1 MSVATY
7 RDEHLRN
14 NETATDQWEE
24 QFRRMHIYS
33 RTVPPPDFAARKAL
47 LSALNRRLS
56 SKRFEFCAAIARDF
70 GTRSAHETM
79 MAEVLPSMSLIS
91 SALRHLGSWMKPERR
106 PTALHFLPG
115 RNRII
120 WQPKGVVLI
129 IAPWNYPLYLAVAP
143 LVSAL
148 AAGNRVILKPSEMT
162 PETSL
167 ALKQHIE
174 AVFAPDRVQVAIGGI
189 DVAQMLCRLPFDHIL
204 FTGST
209 GAGREVMRAAA
220 EHLTSVTLELGGKSP
235 AILHDSFDFN
245 LAARRIAR
253 GKLINAGQTC
263 IAPDYVLVPRNR
275 LDEFVAQYRAA
286 AAALYPRIIENP
298 DYASVV
304 DARNFDRLTGLVE
317 DARAKGAM
325 IEIVDPAREL
335 RPTAIGVG
343 DKRKVAPLLLTG
355 VSDDMRVSQEE
366 IFGPILP
373 VLPYDGLDDAI
384 TYVNS
389 RARPLALYYFDT
401 NGSRLRDVL
410 ARTTSGGATVN
421 DTLLH
426 IAQDALPFGGIGP
439 SGMGSYHGVDGFRTF
454 SHAKAI
460 FYQSRFAASD
470 FLSPPFGKTF
480 DQISKLM
487 LWRFGT
493 RN

>member
-1 MSVATY
+1 MPEATY
-7 RDEHLRN
+7 RGEQLRN
-14 NETATDQWEE
+14 NEAATDQCEE

-33 RTVPPPDFAARKAL
+33 RTVPPPDFAGRKAL
-47 LSALNRRLS
+47 LSALQRQLT
-56 SKRFEFCAAIARDF
+56 SKRHEFSAAIARDF
-70 GTRSAHETM
+70 GTRSAHETL
-79 MAEVLPSMSLIS
+79 MAEVLPSLSLIS

-106 PTALHFLPG
+106 ATALHFLPG
-115 RNRII
+115 HNRII

-129 IAPWNYPLYLAVAP
+129 IVPWNYPLYLAVAP

-148 AAGNRVILKPSEMT
+148 AAGNRIILKPSEMT
-162 PETSL
+162 PATSL

-174 AVFAPDRVQVAIGGI
+174 AVFGPDRVLVAIGGI
-189 DVAQMLCRLPFDHIL
+189 DVAQILCRLPFDHIL

-209 GAGREVMRAAA
+209 GAGRHVMRAAA
-220 EHLTSVTLELGGKSP
+220 ENLTSVTLELGGKSP

-245 LAARRIAR
+245 LAAQRIAR

-263 IAPDYVLVPRNR
+263 IAPDYVLAPRSR
-275 LDEFVAQYRAA
+275 LDEFVALYRAA
-286 AAALYPRIIENP
+286 AAAQYPRIVENP
-298 DYASVV
+298 DYASVI
-304 DARNFDRLTGLVE
+304 DAHHYDRLMRLVE

-325 IEIVDPAREL
+325 IKIVDPAREL
-335 RPTAIGVG
+335 RPGSIGVG
-343 DKRKVAPLLLTG
+343 DKRKVAPVVLTG
-355 VSDDMRVSQEE
+355 VSDDMRAIQEE

-373 VLPYDGLDDAI
+373 VLPYDTIDNAI
-384 TYVNS
+384 TYVNA

-401 NGSRLRDVL
+401 NGSRLRYVL
-410 ARTTSGGATVN
+410 GRTTSGGVTVN

-454 SHAKAI
+454 SHAKAV
-460 FYQSRFAASD
+460 FHQSRFAASD
-470 FLSPPFGKTF
+470 FLSPPFGTTF
-480 DQISKLM
+480 DRISKLM